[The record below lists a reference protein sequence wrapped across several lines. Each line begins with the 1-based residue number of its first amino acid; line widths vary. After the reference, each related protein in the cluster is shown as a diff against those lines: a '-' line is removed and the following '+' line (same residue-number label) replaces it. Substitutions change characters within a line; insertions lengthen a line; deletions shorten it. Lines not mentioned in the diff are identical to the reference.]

1 MFIFQINLMIITWVL
16 VVVLN
21 HQILYTEEFDSFEGC
36 QKQSRSK
43 LIETNDPKA
52 YAECR
57 KIVK

>member
-1 MFIFQINLMIITWVL
+1 MVITWVL
-16 VVVLN
+16 VVILN
-21 HQILYTEEFDSFEGC
+21 YQTLYIEEFDSFESC
-36 QKQSRSK
+36 QKQSHAK

>member
-1 MFIFQINLMIITWVL
+1 MVITWVL

-21 HQILYTEEFDSFEGC
+21 HQTLYTEEFDSFENC
-36 QKQSRSK
+36 QKQSHSK
-43 LIETNDPKA
+43 LIDIGNSKA

>member
-1 MFIFQINLMIITWVL
+1 MVITWVL

-21 HQILYTEEFDSFEGC
+21 HQILYTEELNSFEEC
-36 QKQSRSK
+36 QKQSTSK
-43 LIETNDPKA
+43 LIEANNPKA

>member
-1 MFIFQINLMIITWVL
+1 MVIIWVL
-16 VVVLN
+16 TVVLN
-21 HQILYTEEFDSFEGC
+21 HQIIYTEEFDSFEGC
-36 QKQSRSK
+36 QKQSHSK